1 MSGID
6 FENIRP
12 YYLRNLVML
21 INDGFISY
29 DMITHKWVLMYS
41 INNETHNRH
50 SINYGSISDIRLT
63 IELTSNNYGRLETLV
78 FDYTEFRVEPKI
90 FLNSIAH
97 EHTDSIDLLVKNNFS
112 MINSFD
118 PRYFKTYSNSL
129 GVQIYEMTSQI
140 KRQVID
146 SHTLLCPASE
156 VIDYESQV
164 GFNPIGKN
172 FDDETEKLKG
182 KLKEYQVLDH
192 KDEFDLMETE
202 TIDIDRFVAFSK
214 TLPTAN
220 PNSKMISK
228 EDKKRLD
235 NISTIQEEINET
247 YSEYIGRDI
256 DFSPADGDTNTFVSE
271 GDPFDVVI
279 RYFIDKGIL
288 DRLEFNSG
296 IYVTLKSHMVIG
308 TDVFVEAGI
317 SELSLKNNI
326 IKIKHM
332 IGQEMHETK
341 LELSFVFEKISS
353 DDIYIRPFDMHKGK
367 KIYTVKID

>member
-1 MSGID
+1 MIWILKILFLSLYYKIEVMSKID

-29 DMITHKWVLMYS
+29 DMITHKWVLLNGRDKDIKYF
-41 INNETHNRH
+41 
-50 SINYGSISDIRLT
+50 IS
-63 IELTSNNYGRLETLV
+63 Y
-78 FDYTEFRVEPKI
+78 
-90 FLNSIAH
+90 
-97 EHTDSIDLLVKNNFS
+97 DSIDSKTIKMVVFENGSGKLYDYEGYLFSADAIIDEIVTDGFDLVNTLVKNNFHN
-112 MINSFD
+112 INFYVPKYHCID
-118 PRYFKTYSNSL
+118 KGSNVPISL
-129 GVQIYEMTSQI
+129 PM
-140 KRQVID
+140 D
-146 SHTLLCPASE
+146 SDRVYKLIQYHGTLLCPEGDESD
-156 VIDYESQV
+156 IDVEATD
-164 GFNPIGKN
+164 N
-172 FDDETEKLKG
+172 FLDMKFETTEEK
-182 KLKEYQVLDH
+182 
-192 KDEFDLMETE
+192 
-202 TIDIDRFVAFSK
+202 DIDRFSK
-214 TLPTAN
+214 NYNTLPFAT
-220 PNSKMISK
+220 PNGSMISK
-228 EDKKRLD
+228 EDQDKLDKISKK
-235 NISTIQEEINET
+235 QEEINET

-317 SELSLKNNI
+317 SELSLKNKI

-341 LELSFVFEKISS
+341 LELSFVFEKITS